1 MYRPVILK
9 KINEAAENIL
19 KTEPQQRKTK
29 PAQAI
34 AFSGVFCALA
44 LVIMFM
50 TSLLGIFTF
59 AGPIMAAAALIP
71 IREEFGVKTGV
82 TAWAAIAILSM
93 ILLPD
98 REMALFFVC
107 FGWLPLAIRA
117 LHRIK
122 PKVLRLTMTLAI
134 YLVLIL
140 LMYGVL
146 CGVLGI
152 DPELA
157 ENTRVMNAALLVL
170 GGLTY
175 LLCDAAYCRLTLLWQ
190 LKWRKTFKRML

>member
-1 MYRPVILK
+1 MNKLGIIR
-9 KINEAAENIL
+9 KINEATEGVL
-19 KTEPQQRKTK
+19 KIPPQTRKVK

-50 TSLLGIFTF
+50 TSLLGIFTY
-59 AGPIMAAAALIP
+59 AGPIAAAAALIP
-71 IREEFGVKTGV
+71 IREEFGTRTGI
-82 TAWAAIAILSM
+82 TAWAAISVLSI

-107 FGWLPLAIRA
+107 FGWLPLAVRT

-122 PKVLRLTMTLAI
+122 PRVLRLAVTFAI
-134 YLVLIL
+134 FLVLAL
-140 LMYGVL
+140 LMYNVL

-157 ENTRVMNAALLVL
+157 ENTRVMNVSLLIA
-170 GGLTY
+170 GGLTF

-190 LKWRKTFKRML
+190 LKWRRTFRKML